1 MSCASFEDLARAL
14 GAAGS
19 PRPTNLGLR
28 HRVRCPA
35 HDDSNPSLDITDADG
50 TTLFVCR
57 AGCTQIEVLEAL
69 IKLGLWNSAGAR
81 TVKRVP
87 AFRWEDHMPEPPRIL
102 DCCRRGPENG
112 VLQCEHWRQFDVDM
126 TLGRLRANLL
136 EARDEVVQLYQT
148 VKLALD
154 AETLRAELNLAVE
167 FGGSAI
173 VPARLAPSIVEMAI
187 DFVVAGAICGVKS

>member
-1 MSCASFEDLARAL
+1 
-14 GAAGS
+14 
-19 PRPTNLGLR
+19 
-28 HRVRCPA
+28 
-35 HDDSNPSLDITDADG
+35 
-50 TTLFVCR
+50 
-57 AGCTQIEVLEAL
+57 
-69 IKLGLWNSAGAR
+69 
-81 TVKRVP
+81 
-87 AFRWEDHMPEPPRIL
+87 
-102 DCCRRGPENG
+102 
-112 VLQCEHWRQFDVDM
+112 M